1 MSEIIK
7 LNKTAFGKVTYPN
20 VIKTEFTQLI
30 KPSVTVVD
38 TSITI
43 EEFFSAY
50 DDLFFEI
57 PASGNFNS
65 HEELIKR
72 SIEYTGVNQT
82 TEEIDALLEEINQL
96 RLENLNLQQTIDGL
110 TTSK

>member
-1 MSEIIK
+1 MAEVIQI
-7 LNKTAFGKVTYPN
+7 NKTAYGKITYPN

-30 KPSVTVVD
+30 KPSTVVVD

-43 EEFFSAY
+43 DEFFKAY

-72 SIEYTGVNQT
+72 STEYTDVNQT

-96 RLENLNLQQTIDGL
+96 RLENLNLQQSIDGL

>member
-1 MSEIIK
+1 MAEEIK
-7 LNKTAFGKVTYPN
+7 LIKTAYGKITYPN
-20 VIKTEFTQLI
+20 VIETEFTQLI
-30 KPSVTVVD
+30 KPPTVVTD
-38 TSITI
+38 NSITI
-43 EEFFSAY
+43 DEFFKAY

-72 SIEYTGVNQT
+72 STEYTGVTQT

-96 RLENLNLQQTIDGL
+96 RLDNLNLQQTIDGL
-110 TTSK
+110 TTSI